1 MGKTVA
7 IFADRLLNPV
17 SGAFVE
23 NPVVL
28 IEDGLVRAAGK
39 RETVSVPTDAEKVDA
54 SGLTLLPGLIDCH
67 VHLLSPGTGIDFGER
82 LMTPPSLS
90 LLRAV
95 TSCRLTLDAGF
106 TTVRDAGGAPNGLR
120 MAVDRGFF
128 PGPRMLLAITI
139 LSQTG
144 GHADG
149 HFPCGVSFSGIG
161 LMAEGGEVPP
171 TVVDGVENMRQRVR
185 DIIRAG
191 ADWIKLCT
199 SGGVLS
205 PGDSPHHAAFTV
217 DEIRAAVEEAATQ
230 GRRVMAHAQAA
241 AGIRNALKGGVFTIE
256 HGIWVEDD
264 IIEMMLRGGNVLV
277 PTLVAPQWVI
287 RHAENGRMPAY
298 AATKARQVVADHSTS
313 IRKAIA
319 SGVTVAF
326 GTDTGVGPHGSMG
339 EEFLFL
345 NRLGMSPLECIRS
358 ATVVAAKALSIEK
371 TAGHLGEGA
380 WADLIGVPG
389 DPLANLELVAK
400 SANVQLVIKAGE
412 VVKSRASVPA
422 PV

>member
-1 MGKTVA
+1 MSQTVA
-7 IFADRLLNPV
+7 VFADRLLNPV
-17 SGAFVE
+17 TGAFVE
-23 NPVVL
+23 RPVVVAG
-28 IEDGLVRAAGK
+28 DGRVRAAGR
-39 RETVSVPTDAEKVDA
+39 RETVAVPADAEKVDA

-67 VHLLSPGTGIDFGER
+67 VHLCSAGTGIDMTER
-82 LMTPPSLS
+82 VMTPPSLA

-95 TSCRLTLDAGF
+95 AACRLTLEAGF

-120 MAVDRGFF
+120 LAVDRGFF

-149 HFPCGVSFSGIG
+149 HFPCGVSFSGLG
-161 LMAEGGEVPP
+161 LSAEGGEVPLS
-171 TVVDGVENMRQRVR
+171 VVDGVENMRQRVR
-185 DIIRAG
+185 EIIRAG

-205 PGDSPHHAAFTV
+205 PGDSPHHAAFTI

-230 GRRVMAHAQAA
+230 GRRVMSHAQAA
-241 AGIRNALKGGVFTIE
+241 AGIRNALNAGVFTIE
-256 HGIWVEDD
+256 HGIWIEDD
-264 IIEMMLRGGNVLV
+264 IIELMLRGGNVLV

-298 AATKARQVVADHSTS
+298 AATKGRQVVADHSAS
-313 IRKAIA
+313 IRKAIE

-339 EEFLFL
+339 EEFLLL
-345 NRLGMSPLECIRS
+345 NRLGMTPLDCIRS

-371 TAGHLGEGA
+371 MAGHVGEGA

-400 SANVQLVIKAGE
+400 PENVQLVIKGGA
-412 VVKSRASVPA
+412 VMKSRAEIPA